1 MTYLFERLPQVVNLR
16 GKLPHDGWYN
26 VYSEYYKTDIAIH
39 HSLTKTGD
47 SRAFAMYHVHTHE
60 WPEVAYHFV
69 ILRDGTIE
77 YNHQLGVLSYHV
89 GNSNKQAIGICLVG
103 DFRTQEPTEAQK
115 NSLRELHA
123 ALVKDLP
130 AYKRTR
136 GHNEFPGYSRKQCPC
151 FDYEAVLSGKVT
163 GQAQDK
169 GYLMKGDV
177 GDAVKQLQR
186 DLNKMGYKLKVDGS
200 FGPLVEKAV
209 KIFQKGNNLEVDG
222 YYGPATQ
229 KALQDAIK
237 RLESKSKEETHM
249 EKNIFVCHSD
259 TDALNAYK
267 AVVRND
273 GVIKFRANA
282 EDEKVYAED
291 HVYICGGGK
300 DGIQVG
306 SGKVVDLSGKNG
318 EETSAN
324 IDKHFD
330 LI

>member
-1 MTYLFERLPQVVNLR
+1 MTYFFEQLPQVVNLR

-26 VYSEYYKTDIAIH
+26 VYSENYKTDIAIH
-39 HSLTKTGD
+39 HSLTETGD
-47 SRAFAMYHVHTHE
+47 SRAFAMYHVHTLE

-69 ILRDGTIE
+69 ILREGTIE

-89 GNSNKQAIGICLVG
+89 GNSNKQAVGICLVG
-103 DFRTQEPTEAQK
+103 DFRTQEPTEAQQ

-136 GHNEFPGYSRKQCPC
+136 GHNKFPGYSRKQCPC
-151 FDYEAVLSGKVT
+151 FDYEAVLSGKLT

-186 DLNKMGYKLKVDGS
+186 DLNKVGDQLKVDGS

-209 KIFQKGNNLEVDG
+209 KNFQKVNNLMVDG

-229 KALQDAIK
+229 KALQEAVERI
-237 RLESKSKEETHM
+237 ESKPKEETQM
-249 EKNIFVCHSD
+249 EKHIFVAND
-259 TDALNAYK
+259 KVDALNAYK
-267 AVVRND
+267 AVVRS
-273 GVIKFRANA
+273 GGAIKFRSNA
-282 EDEKVYAED
+282 EKEEVFAEENIY
-291 HVYICGGGK
+291 VVGGGA
-300 DGIQVG
+300 DGIKVG
-306 SGKVVDLSGKNG
+306 HGKVVDLSGDTA
-318 EETSAN
+318 EETSAKL
-324 IDKHFD
+324 DKHFK